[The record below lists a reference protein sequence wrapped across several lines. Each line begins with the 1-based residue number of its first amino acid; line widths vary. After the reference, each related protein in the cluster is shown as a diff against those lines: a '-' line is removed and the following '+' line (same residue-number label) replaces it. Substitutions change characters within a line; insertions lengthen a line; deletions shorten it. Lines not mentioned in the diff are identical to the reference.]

1 MTRLSDWKRSWLF
14 NVRSIILVQTAG
26 NWVKSLKMYSA
37 TNQGREY
44 NQLHQWL
51 VAAACLLLS
60 TRKNK
65 VFSRFSE
72 NNHVFE
78 RDFVLLCW
86 WIKQQ
91 NYYIWG
97 EVLSALVGFHAG
109 LLFWSNWN
117 LDMLGFVEERK
128 SENPKKKPLE
138 QAGREQTTN
147 TTQIRHQAGVEPRPH

>member
-26 NWVKSLKMYSA
+26 KVKSLKTYSA